1 MIKKI
6 ISINNYN
13 KFILFNHS
21 QTNWDCSLKKAT
33 VIYAPN
39 GSGKTSLSLMFKS
52 LCDNS
57 SLHAKASFQASAPTE
72 IRLLGDDNKQFIY
85 MNNKWNRN
93 HSCIEIFNSFYL
105 EDNIYSI
112 SIHDNLNELN
122 IFELICADE
131 ALQLKS
137 QMCQIKRELSL
148 LKPKIRNRKMKLR
161 QNKMEIKNDKTL
173 KKLLLQREQ
182 LNGHFKQLGETR
194 ISLIN
199 SRIDSYIQNINRYLA
214 TLSDD
219 LKIIDQKIVYISQS
233 NELRFIYGLKINNHE
248 IHFSDRQAEAPSL
261 KYYLSEGDKN
271 ALALSFFLAK
281 IDIVPNPKDYI
292 VVVDDPFTSFDTHRK
307 QTTITQLTRIAN
319 KVGQIII
326 LTHDLHFANDF
337 CNAYNG
343 ECLTLQIQRRNASNT
358 LVIQDIKND
367 LLTGLSKD
375 INTLHQYIYSGEQ
388 DTLYLRE
395 VVRCIRPC
403 IEGIFRLKY
412 FNLVK
417 DNQWLGDFISM
428 IRDSDISSPLYR
440 LKDYLPEIEELNEY
454 SKIYHHSNPNYLDVL
469 INPTELSI
477 HVRSTINLLY
487 VL

>member
-122 IFELICADE
+122 IFELTCADE

-214 TLSDD
+214 TFSDD
-219 LKIIDQKIVYISQS
+219 LKIIDQKNQS
-233 NELRFIYGLKINNHE
+233 
-248 IHFSDRQAEAPSL
+248 
-261 KYYLSEGDKN
+261 
-271 ALALSFFLAK
+271 
-281 IDIVPNPKDYI
+281 
-292 VVVDDPFTSFDTHRK
+292 TSTPTKSSKQQSGSKK
-307 QTTITQLTRIAN
+307 QTTQTRN
-319 KVGQIII
+319 
-326 LTHDLHFANDF
+326 
-337 CNAYNG
+337 
-343 ECLTLQIQRRNASNT
+343 
-358 LVIQDIKND
+358 
-367 LLTGLSKD
+367 
-375 INTLHQYIYSGEQ
+375 
-388 DTLYLRE
+388 
-395 VVRCIRPC
+395 
-403 IEGIFRLKY
+403 
-412 FNLVK
+412 
-417 DNQWLGDFISM
+417 
-428 IRDSDISSPLYR
+428 YR
-440 LKDYLPEIEELNEY
+440 KTTD
-454 SKIYHHSNPNYLDVL
+454 
-469 INPTELSI
+469 
-477 HVRSTINLLY
+477 
-487 VL
+487 

>member
-122 IFELICADE
+122 IFELTCADE

-161 QNKMEIKNDKTL
+161 QNKM
-173 KKLLLQREQ
+173 
-182 LNGHFKQLGETR
+182 
-194 ISLIN
+194 
-199 SRIDSYIQNINRYLA
+199 
-214 TLSDD
+214 
-219 LKIIDQKIVYISQS
+219 
-233 NELRFIYGLKINNHE
+233 
-248 IHFSDRQAEAPSL
+248 
-261 KYYLSEGDKN
+261 
-271 ALALSFFLAK
+271 
-281 IDIVPNPKDYI
+281 
-292 VVVDDPFTSFDTHRK
+292 
-307 QTTITQLTRIAN
+307 
-319 KVGQIII
+319 
-326 LTHDLHFANDF
+326 
-337 CNAYNG
+337 
-343 ECLTLQIQRRNASNT
+343 
-358 LVIQDIKND
+358 
-367 LLTGLSKD
+367 
-375 INTLHQYIYSGEQ
+375 
-388 DTLYLRE
+388 
-395 VVRCIRPC
+395 
-403 IEGIFRLKY
+403 
-412 FNLVK
+412 
-417 DNQWLGDFISM
+417 
-428 IRDSDISSPLYR
+428 
-440 LKDYLPEIEELNEY
+440 
-454 SKIYHHSNPNYLDVL
+454 
-469 INPTELSI
+469 
-477 HVRSTINLLY
+477 
-487 VL
+487 